1 MENDITEYYNL
12 PSTSVNEALTAVFP
26 QLANKKWLA
35 LVQECY
41 RKDFVTAKEPKA
53 KEVFYER
60 GRSSEKYCSGSEELH
75 AVTDLTY
82 SRAHDLVVL
91 QVLWRRQFDL
101 AELKQLCVRTF
112 SWRKTQ
118 AWPPLPL
125 RDMSGWESAYLEA
138 RTETMVDNST
148 EILGSLAEARR
159 RLAQIIAAIN
169 NS

>member
-60 GRSSEKYCSGSEELH
+60 GRSSENIAQVQKNFMRL
-75 AVTDLTY
+75 LT
-82 SRAHDLVVL
+82 
-91 QVLWRRQFDL
+91 
-101 AELKQLCVRTF
+101 
-112 SWRKTQ
+112 
-118 AWPPLPL
+118 
-125 RDMSGWESAYLEA
+125 
-138 RTETMVDNST
+138 
-148 EILGSLAEARR
+148 
-159 RLAQIIAAIN
+159 
-169 NS
+169 